1 MIFNGFI
8 GFTPTRVKRCF
19 RPGTLSFLLMLFTA
33 LPSFAAPEKVQSAR
47 KQVTAAVQHHAAQ
60 ALRQEAGRRK
70 WPEYQAKM
78 NLFIPSDVSRYA
90 PCPDALTVSLPGGD
104 ASSQPPAF

>member
-8 GFTPTRVKRCF
+8 GFISSRVKRCF

-60 ALRQEAGRRK
+60 ALRQEAGRRR
-70 WPEYQAKM
+70 WPVPGEDEPVYPFRR
-78 NLFIPSDVSRYA
+78 LPVR
-90 PCPDALTVSLPGGD
+90 SLP
-104 ASSQPPAF
+104 